1 MSDKRSDRQRS
12 LPPAPGHDDPS
23 LDPYEIEFRQE
34 YREGRGPEAPFVN
47 DYGVVIGDHD
57 YASPN
62 SPLEQWTEETDP
74 HTMSGDQWVH
84 PFKDVGFRT
93 RENRDLF
100 ETGIAPASG
109 VFMHPAIQSA
119 KPERSCYD
127 AYGDEDEYERGY
139 FPIPEVLDEP

>member
-1 MSDKRSDRQRS
+1 MMSDKKSEQRKGFA
-12 LPPAPGHDDPS
+12 PAPGTDDPN
-23 LDPYEIEFRQE
+23 LDPYEIEFRPE
-34 YREGRGPEAPFVN
+34 FREGRGPKAPFVN

-74 HTMSGDQWVH
+74 YEMSGDQWVH
-84 PFKDVGFRT
+84 PYKDIGFRT

-100 ETGIAPASG
+100 EKGIAPASG
-109 VFMHPAIQSA
+109 TFMHPAIQSS
-119 KPERSCYD
+119 KPGRDYD
-127 AYGDEDEYERGY
+127 EEYGDEDEYY